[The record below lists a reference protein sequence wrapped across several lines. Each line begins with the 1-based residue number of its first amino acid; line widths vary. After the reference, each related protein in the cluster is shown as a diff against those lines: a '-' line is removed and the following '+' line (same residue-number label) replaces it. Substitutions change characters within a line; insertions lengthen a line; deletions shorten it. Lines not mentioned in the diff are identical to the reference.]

1 MFDIAE
7 DKIKL
12 LQMPTA
18 KSEVARGLKYIVEEQ
33 TKNAV
38 SKFIFLSELINVDC
52 FEDYALKLC
61 VVVCSRYKMEQKGAL
76 IQLCFS
82 MNIKEIELIDNT
94 AIDSVASNET
104 FVATNFDWTFLLN
117 KLEFDPKKETTRLAS
132 DPVIIALKSTVEST
146 MLPNCDMP
154 LIYFTCRILLFSS
167 IANTPASR
175 MVENF
180 INDLCKKNEVPTP
193 HDLEVRVM
201 RTLASI
207 HDTQKSSK
215 RIIESILLV
224 LEHMCVVDS
233 LNEMV
238 RFLISERAMQS
249 QDEIQVRKQQGRPS
263 LQQKA
268 KSITLQE
275 KNDVKYDMSFA
286 EWQASQRFSTN
297 MSHRMQRFLY
307 FIRVQV
313 GPLELP
319 IYLQFFDES
328 VARRARDSVVGHI
341 ESKTIIEVLQLVR
354 CYSHNINALID
365 FRTTVLLGLSQTVRQ
380 KLNMAQVVQLYISC
394 YQHASIREECFRS
407 FTNSFNYAIKN
418 NCEIFREKHPFDI
431 DAVLKTL
438 QKSIFE

>member
-1 MFDIAE
+1 M
-7 DKIKL
+7 KL
-12 LQMPTA
+12 LQMPST
-18 KSEVARGLKYIVEEQ
+18 KNEVVRGLKYIVEEQ

-38 SKFIFLSELINVDC
+38 SKFMFLSGLINVDC

-61 VVVCSRYKMEQKGAL
+61 VIVCSRYKMEQKGAL
-76 IQLCFS
+76 LPLCSS
-82 MNIKEIELIDNT
+82 MNIKEMDLIDNT
-94 AIDSVASNET
+94 AIDSVVSNET

-117 KLEFDPKKETTRLAS
+117 KLEFDTEKETTSLEN
-132 DPVIIALKSTVEST
+132 DPVITALKTTVEST
-146 MLPNCDMP
+146 MLPNCNMP
-154 LIYFTCRILLFSS
+154 PIYFTCRILLFSS
-167 IANTPASR
+167 IADTPASR

-180 INDLCKKNEVPTP
+180 INDLCKKNEVHAPA
-193 HDLEVRVM
+193 DLEVRVM

-215 RIIESILLV
+215 SIIETILLV
-224 LEHMCVVDS
+224 LEHMYVNDS

-238 RFLISERAMQS
+238 RFLISERAIQS
-249 QDEIQVRKQQGRPS
+249 HDKIQVRKQQGRPS

-268 KSITLQE
+268 RSITLQE
-275 KNDVKYDMSFA
+275 KTDVKYDMSFA
-286 EWQASQRFSTN
+286 EWQASQRFSQS

-313 GPLELP
+313 QPIELP
-319 IYLQFFDES
+319 IYLQYFDEG
-328 VARRARDSVVGHI
+328 VARRAKESVVGHI
-341 ESKTIIEVLQLVR
+341 ESRTIIEVLQLVR
-354 CYSHNINALID
+354 CYSHNITDLID

-394 YQHASIREECFRS
+394 YQHVSIREECFRS
-407 FTNSFNYAIKN
+407 FANSFNYTIKC
-418 NCEIFREKHPFDI
+418 NCEAFCEKHPFDI